1 MPANHLNESTDLRDL
16 IPDPQNARSHGER
29 NLSLI
34 ASSLREVGAGR
45 SIVVDE
51 DGTILAGNA
60 TVAAAA
66 RAGIGKVR
74 IVDTDG
80 SELIAVRRS
89 NLTDDQK
96 RQLALFDNRAAELAG
111 WDTEVLTSLADDL
124 DLSDLWDDDELAD
137 LLGQLDA
144 DTAPSLHTEP
154 DDVPDMPSSPITQPG
169 DLWRLGP
176 HRLLCG
182 DATKSD
188 DLAVVLDGGLAD
200 LIVTDP
206 PYGVAYEGK
215 TPDRLTI
222 ANDDLDAAALG
233 SFLAAA
239 FTAMHTVT
247 KPGGAIYCFHADSHG
262 LTVRQAF
269 RAAGWLQKQTLIWVK
284 PSLVLGRQDYHW
296 RHEPIL
302 YGWKPGA
309 SHYFTDDR
317 TQTTVWEVD
326 RPSRSAEH
334 PTMKPVELLAIAIAN
349 SSRPGAVVLDP
360 FAGSGSTLIACEQLG
375 RRARLVELDPR
386 YCEVIVQRW
395 EAATGQ
401 TADRVSHGDDAR
413 EPAVTTA

>member
-1 MPANHLNESTDLRDL
+1 MTTQDQSADLTDLT
-16 IPDPQNARSHGER
+16 PDPQNARTHGER

-51 DGTILAGNA
+51 DGVILAGNA

-66 RAGIGKVR
+66 RAGIAKVR
-74 IVDTDG
+74 IVDADG

-89 NLTDDQK
+89 NLTSDQK
-96 RQLALFDNRAAELAG
+96 RRLALFDNRAAELAD
-111 WDTEVLTSLADDL
+111 WDTEVLASLADDL
-124 DLSDLWDDDELAD
+124 DLSLLWNEDELTA
-137 LLGQLDA
+137 LLGSLNAEDA
-144 DTAPSLHTEP
+144 PALRTDP
-154 DDVPDMPSSPITQPG
+154 DDVPEIPATPLTQPG
-169 DLWRLGP
+169 HLWRLGP

-182 DATKSD
+182 DATKAE
-188 DLAVVLDGGLAD
+188 DLALVLDGALAD

-222 ANDDLDAAALG
+222 ANDDLDDAALA

-284 PSLVLGRQDYHW
+284 QTLVLGRQDYHW

-334 PTMKPVELLAIAIAN
+334 PTMKPVDLLAIAISN

-401 TADRVSHGDDAR
+401 TAERVSYAGPGGDVA
-413 EPAVTTA
+413 ETAA